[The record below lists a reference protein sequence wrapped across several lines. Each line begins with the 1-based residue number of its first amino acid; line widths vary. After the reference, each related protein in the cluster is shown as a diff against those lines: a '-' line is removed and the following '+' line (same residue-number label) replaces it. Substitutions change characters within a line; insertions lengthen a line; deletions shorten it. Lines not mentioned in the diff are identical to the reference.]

1 MKTISETKLNK
12 VLEFIKEFQVKE
24 GKSPSFRQIAKAVNF
39 PSLSTAQKYV
49 KILHNRNLIEQ
60 SNSGRI
66 VTPIRLQ
73 VGKTIVAPL
82 VGSVACGS
90 PILAEQNIEA
100 SYQLPTSIFGS
111 GEMML
116 LHAKGDSMI
125 GVGIQDGDLLV
136 AKITN
141 KAEDGDI
148 VIALIEDSA
157 TVKTFYKENGHIR
170 LQPENDYMD
179 PIIVPEVEILGK
191 VIGLFR
197 MFR

>member
-125 GVGIQDGDLLV
+125 GVGIQDWDLLV

-157 TVKTFYKENGHIR
+157 TVKRFRKTKEAVILH
-170 LQPENDYMD
+170 PENPKYND
-179 PIIVPEVEILGK
+179 IVCSDVKIQGIVK
-191 VIGLFR
+191 QVIHNL
-197 MFR
+197 

>member
-1 MKTISETKLNK
+1 MSEIELKKLFLYKCRQRGLKMNGQYISLLSSAVSSSSNYVSLITGTNANVGGETAGSIARSMSSIQN
-12 VLEFIKEFQVKE
+12 
-24 GKSPSFRQIAKAVNF
+24 QIAY
-39 PSLSTAQKYV
+39 LGGETA
-49 KILHNRNLIEQ
+49 
-60 SNSGRI
+60 
-66 VTPIRLQ
+66 
-73 VGKTIVAPL
+73 
-82 VGSVACGS
+82 GSVACGS

-157 TVKTFYKENGHIR
+157 TVKRFRKTKEAVILH
-170 LQPENDYMD
+170 PENPKYND
-179 PIIVPEVEILGK
+179 IVCSDVKIQGIVK
-191 VIGLFR
+191 QVIHNL
-197 MFR
+197 